1 MGGREEGF
9 LTITAQGATLPE
21 RPPTVGTPSL
31 LRAINARAILERIQR
46 TGPVSRAQVA
56 RDSGLSKPTVSLGL
70 TALLDAGLVREVGR
84 SSGRPGPS
92 AVLYELN
99 PSAGWVVGIDVGR
112 RRVRAAL
119 ADITGDVVA
128 RRDERARASSARTLI
143 GQVGAIAHQLATE
156 AGIGW
161 DQVQH
166 VTVGSPG
173 VFEPTRGAVTLAP
186 NLPGW
191 GRQGLLQWLRDEL
204 GDRIGVENDVNLAAE
219 GERWRG
225 LGRGVR
231 NFGFLSVGTGV
242 GMGLV
247 LDGKLYRGASGAA
260 GEVGYLPIGADPY
273 DPQVRRRGAF
283 EQAVNGA
290 AVVRAAGEAGIPGS
304 PTAKKVFAMARKG
317 DPLAARVVEDEAS
330 RIALGLAVVLAV
342 VDLEL
347 IILGGGVGGNAD
359 LLLAPVERE
368 LRALSP
374 MRPRVAVSALGEDAV
389 LQGAVA
395 TALAVA
401 QDRLFDPATMLD
413 RKELVV

>member
-1 MGGREEGF
+1 M
-9 LTITAQGATLPE
+9 AE
-21 RPPTVGTPSL
+21 RLPTVGTPSL
-31 LRAINARAILERIQR
+31 LRAINARTILERIQSS
-46 TGPVSRAQVA
+46 GPVSRAQVA

-70 TALLDAGLVREVGR
+70 TALLEAGLVREVGR

-99 PSAGWVVGIDVGR
+99 PAAGWVVGVDIGR

-119 ADITGDVVA
+119 ADITGAVVG
-128 RRDERARASSARTLI
+128 RRDEGARASSARSLI
-143 GQVGAIAHQLATE
+143 GQVGAIAHALAAE

-161 DQVQH
+161 EQVHQ

-173 VFEPTRGAVTLAP
+173 VFEPVRGAVTLAP

-191 GRQGLLQWLRDEL
+191 GRQGLLAALREEL

-247 LDGKLYRGASGAA
+247 LDGRLYRGAGGAA
-260 GEVGYLPIGADPY
+260 GEVGYLPVGADPY
-273 DPQVRRRGAF
+273 DRQVRRRGAF
-283 EQAVNGA
+283 EESVNAA
-290 AVVRAAGEAGIPGS
+290 AVVRRAAEAGMAGS
-304 PTAKKVFAMARKG
+304 LTAKKVFALARRG
-317 DPLAARVVEDEAS
+317 DPLARGVVEDEA
-330 RIALGLAVVLAV
+330 RRLALGLAVVTAV

-347 IILGGGVGGNAD
+347 VILGGGVGGNAD
-359 LLLAPVERE
+359 LLL
-368 LRALSP
+368 
-374 MRPRVAVSALGEDAV
+374 
-389 LQGAVA
+389 
-395 TALAVA
+395 
-401 QDRLFDPATMLD
+401 
-413 RKELVV
+413 

>member
-1 MGGREEGF
+1 M
-9 LTITAQGATLPE
+9 ADP
-21 RPPTVGTPSL
+21 PPTVGTPSL
-31 LRAINARAILERIQR
+31 LRAINARAILERIQH

-70 TALLDAGLVREVGR
+70 SALLDAGLVREVGR
-84 SSGRPGPS
+84 SSGR
-92 AVLYELN
+92 LYELN
-99 PSAGWVVGIDVGR
+99 PAAGWVIGSDVGR

-119 ADITGDVVA
+119 ADITGAVVA
-128 RRDERARASSARTLI
+128 RRDERAQASSARALI
-143 GQVGAIAHQLATE
+143 GQIGSIAHGLAAQ

-161 DQVQH
+161 DRVHH

-173 VFEPTRGAVTLAP
+173 VFEPIRGAVTLAP

-191 GRQGLLQWLRDEL
+191 GRQGLVAALRDEL
-204 GDRIGVENDVNLAAE
+204 GGRIGVENDVNLAAE

-225 LGRGVR
+225 LGQDVQ

-247 LDGKLYRGASGAA
+247 LDGKLYRGVSGAA

-283 EQAVNGA
+283 EEAVNGA
-290 AVVRAAGEAGIPGS
+290 AVVRAAGQAGLSGS
-304 PTAKKVFAMARKG
+304 LSAKKVFALARRG
-317 DPLAARVVEDEAS
+317 DPAAGRVVGDEA
-330 RIALGLAVVLAV
+330 RRLATGLAVVMAV

-359 LLLAPVERE
+359 LLLPPIERE
-368 LRALSP
+368 LRTLSP
-374 MRPRVAVSALGEDAV
+374 ARPRLAVSALGEDAV

-395 TALAVA
+395 TALEDA
-401 QDRLFDPATMLD
+401 QSRLFDPATLLD

>member
-1 MGGREEGF
+1 
-9 LTITAQGATLPE
+9 LAE

-31 LRAINARAILERIQR
+31 LRAINAHTILGRIQR

-70 TALLDAGLVREVGR
+70 NALLEAGLVREVGR

-99 PSAGWVVGIDVGR
+99 PEAGWVVGIDVGR

-119 ADITGDVVA
+119 ADITGTVVA
-128 RRDERARASSARTLI
+128 RRDERAQASSARALI
-143 GQVGAIAHQLATE
+143 GQIGAIAHGLASE

-161 DQVQH
+161 DRVHH

-191 GRQGLLQWLRDEL
+191 GRQGLVAALRDRL
-204 GDRIGVENDVNLAAE
+204 GGRIGVENDVNLAAE

-225 LGRGVR
+225 LGQEVA

-283 EQAVNGA
+283 EEAVNGA
-290 AVVRAAGEAGIPGS
+290 AVVRAAGQAGLAGS
-304 PTAKKVFAMARKG
+304 LSAKKVFAQARKG
-317 DPLAARVVEDEAS
+317 DPAAGRVVEDEA
-330 RIALGLAVVLAV
+330 RRLALGLAVVMAV

-359 LLLAPVERE
+359 LLLAPIERE

-374 MRPRVAVSALGEDAV
+374 ARPRLAVSALGEDAV

-401 QDRLFDPATMLD
+401 QNRLFDPATLLEQ
-413 RKELVV
+413 KELVV

>member
-1 MGGREEGF
+1 M
-9 LTITAQGATLPE
+9 PE

-31 LRAINARAILERIQR
+31 LRAINARTILEHIQR

-112 RRVRAAL
+112 RRVRAAV
-119 ADITGDVVA
+119 ADITGAVVA
-128 RRDERARASSARTLI
+128 RRDEPARASSARTLI
-143 GQVGAIAHQLATE
+143 GQIGAIAHGLAHE

-161 DQVQH
+161 DQVHH

-191 GRQGLLQWLRDEL
+191 GRQGLLLRLRDEL
-204 GDRIGVENDVNLAAE
+204 GSRIGVENDVNLAAE

-225 LGRGVR
+225 LARGVR

-273 DPQVRRRGAF
+273 DRQVRRRGAV
-283 EQAVNGA
+283 EEAVNGT
-290 AVVRAAGEAGIPGS
+290 AVVRAARAAGTGGS
-304 PTAKKVFAMARKG
+304 LTAKKVFGLARRG
-317 DPLAARVVEDEAS
+317 DPPAGRVVEGEA
-330 RIALGLAVVLAV
+330 RRLALGLAVVTAV

-347 IILGGGVGGNAD
+347 VILGGGIGGNAD
-359 LLLAPVERE
+359 LLLGPVERE

-374 MRPRVAVSALGEDAV
+374 MRPRLATSALGEDAV

-401 QDRLFDPATMLD
+401 QRHLFDPATMLD

>member
-1 MGGREEGF
+1 M
-9 LTITAQGATLPE
+9 
-21 RPPTVGTPSL
+21 GTPSL
-31 LRAINARAILERIQR
+31 LRAINARTILERIQR

-70 TALLDAGLVREVGR
+70 SALLEAGLVREVGR
-84 SSGRPGPS
+84 SSGSPGPS

-99 PSAGWVVGIDVGR
+99 PEAGWVAGIDVGR

-119 ADITGDVVA
+119 ADITGVVVA
-128 RRDERARASSARTLI
+128 RRDERARASSARALI
-143 GQVGAIAHQLATE
+143 GQIGAIAHGLAAE

-161 DQVQH
+161 ERVHH

-191 GRQGLLQWLRDEL
+191 GRQGLLAALRDEL
-204 GDRIGVENDVNLAAE
+204 GSRIGLENDVNLAAE

-225 LGRGVR
+225 LGRDVR

-283 EQAVNGA
+283 EEAVNGN
-290 AVVRAAGEAGIPGS
+290 AVVRAAGEAGLSGS
-304 PTAKKVFAMARKG
+304 LSAKRVFALARKG
-317 DPLAARVVEDEAS
+317 DPLAGQVVEGEA
-330 RIALGLAVVLAV
+330 RRLALGLAIVVAV

-347 IILGGGVGGNAD
+347 VILGGGLGGNAD
-359 LLLAPVERE
+359 LLLPSIERE

-374 MRPRVAVSALGEDAV
+374 LRPRLAVSALGEDAV

-395 TALAVA
+395 TSLATA
-401 QDRLFDPATMLD
+401 QSRLFDPATMLD

>member
-1 MGGREEGF
+1 
-9 LTITAQGATLPE
+9 LAE

-31 LRAINARAILERIQR
+31 LRVINARTILEQIQR

-56 RDSGLSKPTVSLGL
+56 RETGLSKPTVSLGL
-70 TALLDAGLVREVGR
+70 TALLEAALVREVGR
-84 SSGRPGPS
+84 SSGRPGPT

-99 PSAGWVVGIDVGR
+99 PAAGWVIGIDVGR

-119 ADITGDVVA
+119 ADITGAVVA
-128 RRDERARASSARTLI
+128 RRDEHARASSARILI
-143 GQVGAIAHQLATE
+143 GQLGAIAHGLAAE

-161 DQVQH
+161 DEVQH

-191 GRQGLLQWLRDEL
+191 GRQGLLARLREVL

-225 LGRGVR
+225 LAAGVA

-247 LDGKLYRGASGAA
+247 LDGRLYRGATGAA
-260 GEVGYLPIGADPY
+260 GEVGYLPIGADPF

-290 AVVRAAGEAGIPGS
+290 AVVRDAAAAGLGGAR
-304 PTAKKVFAMARKG
+304 TAKKVFAQARKG
-317 DPLAARVVEDEAS
+317 DPVARRVVEAEAS

-347 IILGGGVGGNAD
+347 VILGGGVGGNAD
-359 LLLAPVERE
+359 LLLAPVERQ

-374 MRPRVAVSALGEDAV
+374 IRPRLAVSALGEDAV

-395 TALAVA
+395 TALEVA
-401 QDRLFDPATMLD
+401 RQRLFDPTTLLD

>member
-1 MGGREEGF
+1 
-9 LTITAQGATLPE
+9 LAE

-31 LRAINARAILERIQR
+31 LRAINARAILEQIQR

-70 TALLDAGLVREVGR
+70 AALLDAGLVREVGR

-99 PSAGWVVGIDVGR
+99 PAAGWVAGIDVGR

-119 ADITGDVVA
+119 ADITGAVVA
-128 RRDERARASSARTLI
+128 RRDERARAASARTLI
-143 GQVGAIAHQLATE
+143 GQVGAIAHELAAE

-161 DQVQH
+161 DRVQH

-191 GRQGLLQWLRDEL
+191 GRQGLLARLRDEL

-225 LGRGVR
+225 LATEVR
-231 NFGFLSVGTGV
+231 NFGFLSIGTGV

-247 LDGKLYRGASGAA
+247 LDGKLYRGATGAA
-260 GEVGYLPIGADPY
+260 GEVGYLPVGADPY
-273 DPQVRRRGAF
+273 DRHVRRRGAF
-283 EQAVNGA
+283 EESVNGA
-290 AVVRAAGEAGIPGS
+290 AVVRGAAAAGLAS
-304 PTAKKVFAMARKG
+304 SRSAKQVFALARRG
-317 DPLAARVVEDEAS
+317 DPVAARVVQAEAA
-330 RIALGLAVVLAV
+330 RIALGLAVVTAV

-347 IILGGGVGGNAD
+347 VILGGGVGGNAD

-374 MRPRVAVSALGEDAV
+374 LRPRLATSALGEDAV

-401 QDRLFDPATMLD
+401 RERLFDPATMLD

>member
-1 MGGREEGF
+1 
-9 LTITAQGATLPE
+9 LAE

-70 TALLDAGLVREVGR
+70 AALLDVGLVREVGR

-99 PSAGWVVGIDVGR
+99 PAAGWVAGIDVGR

-119 ADITGDVVA
+119 ADITGAVVA
-128 RRDERARASSARTLI
+128 RRDERARAASARTLI
-143 GQVGAIAHQLATE
+143 GQVGAIAHDLAAE

-161 DQVQH
+161 DRVHH

-191 GRQGLLQWLRDEL
+191 GRQGLLARLRDEL

-225 LGRGVR
+225 LAAGVR
-231 NFGFLSVGTGV
+231 NFGFLSIGTGV

-247 LDGKLYRGASGAA
+247 LDGKLYRGATGAA
-260 GEVGYLPIGADPY
+260 GEVGYLPVGADPY
-273 DPQVRRRGAF
+273 DRQVRRRGAF
-283 EQAVNGA
+283 EESVNGA
-290 AVVRAAGEAGIPGS
+290 AVVRGAAAAGLAS
-304 PTAKKVFAMARKG
+304 SRSAKQVFALARRG
-317 DPLAARVVEDEAS
+317 DPVAARVVEAEAA
-330 RIALGLAVVLAV
+330 RIALGIAVVTAV

-347 IILGGGVGGNAD
+347 VILGGGVGGNAD

-374 MRPRVAVSALGEDAV
+374 LRPRLATSALGEDAV

-401 QDRLFDPATMLD
+401 RERLFDPATMLD

>member
-1 MGGREEGF
+1 
-9 LTITAQGATLPE
+9 
-21 RPPTVGTPSL
+21 
-31 LRAINARAILERIQR
+31 
-46 TGPVSRAQVA
+46 
-56 RDSGLSKPTVSLGL
+56 
-70 TALLDAGLVREVGR
+70 
-84 SSGRPGPS
+84 
-92 AVLYELN
+92 
-99 PSAGWVVGIDVGR
+99 VVGIDVGR

-128 RRDERARASSARTLI
+128 RRDERAQASSARALI
-143 GQVGAIAHQLATE
+143 GQIGAIAHGLADE

-161 DQVQH
+161 DRVHH

-173 VFEPTRGAVTLAP
+173 VFEPTRGAVILAP

-191 GRQGLLQWLRDEL
+191 GRQGLLAALRDEL
-204 GDRIGVENDVNLAAE
+204 GSRIGLENDVNLAAE

-225 LGRGVR
+225 LARDVR

-247 LDGKLYRGASGAA
+247 LDGRLYRGASGAA

-283 EQAVNGA
+283 EEAVNGA
-290 AVVRAAGEAGIPGS
+290 AVVRAAGQAGLTGS
-304 PTAKKVFAMARKG
+304 PSAKKVFALARKG
-317 DPLAARVVEDEAS
+317 DPLAGRVVEDEA
-330 RIALGLAVVLAV
+330 RRLALGLAVVMAV

-347 IILGGGVGGNAD
+347 VILGGGVGGNAD
-359 LLLAPVERE
+359 LLLAPIERE
-368 LRALSP
+368 VRALSP
-374 MRPRVAVSALGEDAV
+374 VRPRIAVSALGEDAV

-395 TALAVA
+395 TALDVA
-401 QDRLFDPATMLD
+401 QRRLFDPATLLE

>member
-1 MGGREEGF
+1 MAE
-9 LTITAQGATLPE
+9 P
-21 RPPTVGTPSL
+21 PPTVGTPSL

-70 TALLDAGLVREVGR
+70 SALLDAGLVREVGR

-99 PSAGWVVGIDVGR
+99 PAAGWVMGIDVGR

-119 ADITGDVVA
+119 ADITGAVVA
-128 RRDERARASSARTLI
+128 RRDERAQASSARALI
-143 GQVGAIAHQLATE
+143 GQIGAIAHGLAAQ

-161 DQVQH
+161 DQVHH

-191 GRQGLLQWLRDEL
+191 GRQGLVAALRDEL
-204 GDRIGVENDVNLAAE
+204 GDQIGVENDVNLAAE

-225 LGRGVR
+225 LGQDVAQLRLPAR
-231 NFGFLSVGTGV
+231 WAPASAWAWCWTASCTG
-242 GMGLV
+242 
-247 LDGKLYRGASGAA
+247 APAGAA

-283 EQAVNGA
+283 EEAVNGA
-290 AVVRAAGEAGIPGS
+290 AVVRARRPGR
-304 PTAKKVFAMARKG
+304 P
-317 DPLAARVVEDEAS
+317 S
-330 RIALGLAVVLAV
+330 RIAQREEGLRPGPQGRP
-342 VDLEL
+342 
-347 IILGGGVGGNAD
+347 GGRAGG
-359 LLLAPVERE
+359 R
-368 LRALSP
+368 
-374 MRPRVAVSALGEDAV
+374 
-389 LQGAVA
+389 
-395 TALAVA
+395 
-401 QDRLFDPATMLD
+401 
-413 RKELVV
+413 

>member
-1 MGGREEGF
+1 
-9 LTITAQGATLPE
+9 LAE

-31 LRAINARAILERIQR
+31 LRAINARTILEQIQR

-56 RDSGLSKPTVSLGL
+56 RETGLSKPTVSLGL
-70 TALLDAGLVREVGR
+70 TALLEAGLVREVGR
-84 SSGRPGPS
+84 SSGRPGPT

-99 PSAGWVVGIDVGR
+99 PAAGWVIGIDVGR

-119 ADITGDVVA
+119 ADITGAVVA
-128 RRDERARASSARTLI
+128 RRDEHARATSARTLI
-143 GQVGAIAHQLATE
+143 GQLGAIAHGLAAE

-161 DQVQH
+161 DQVEH

-173 VFEPTRGAVTLAP
+173 VFEPTRGAVILAP

-191 GRQGLLQWLRDEL
+191 GRQGLLSRLREVL

-225 LGRGVR
+225 LATDVA

-247 LDGKLYRGASGAA
+247 LDGQLYRGASGAA

-290 AVVRAAGEAGIPGS
+290 AVVRGAAGAGLAS
-304 PTAKKVFAMARKG
+304 SRTAKKVFAQARKG
-317 DPLAARVVEDEAS
+317 DPLARRVVEAEAA

-347 IILGGGVGGNAD
+347 VILGGGVGGNAD

-374 MRPRVAVSALGEDAV
+374 IRPRLAVSALGEDAV
-389 LQGAVA
+389 LQGALA

-401 QDRLFDPATMLD
+401 RQRLFDPATMLE

>member
-1 MGGREEGF
+1 M
-9 LTITAQGATLPE
+9 AE
-21 RPPTVGTPSL
+21 RLPTVGTPSL
-31 LRAINARAILERIQR
+31 LRAINARTILERIQSS
-46 TGPVSRAQVA
+46 GPVSRAQVA

-70 TALLDAGLVREVGR
+70 TALLEAGLVREVGR

-99 PSAGWVVGIDVGR
+99 PAAGWVVGVDIGR

-119 ADITGDVVA
+119 ADITGAVVG
-128 RRDERARASSARTLI
+128 RRDEGARASSARSLI
-143 GQVGAIAHQLATE
+143 GQVGATAHALAAE

-161 DQVQH
+161 DQVHQ

-173 VFEPTRGAVTLAP
+173 VFEPVRGAVTLAP

-191 GRQGLLQWLRDEL
+191 GRQGLLAALREEL

-225 LGRGVR
+225 LGREVR

-247 LDGKLYRGASGAA
+247 LDGKLYRGAGGAA

-273 DPQVRRRGAF
+273 DRQVRRRGAF
-283 EQAVNGA
+283 EESVNGA
-290 AVVRAAGEAGIPGS
+290 AVVRRATEAGMGGS
-304 PTAKKVFAMARKG
+304 LSAKKVFALAAKG
-317 DPLAARVVEDEAS
+317 DPLARGVVEDEA
-330 RIALGLAVVLAV
+330 RRLALGLAVVTAV

-347 IILGGGVGGNAD
+347 VILGGGVGGNAE
-359 LLLAPVERE
+359 LLLSPIERE
-368 LRALSP
+368 LRTLSP
-374 MRPRVAVSALGEDAV
+374 IRPRLAVSALGEDAV

-401 QDRLFDPATMLD
+401 QSRLFDPATMLD

>member
-1 MGGREEGF
+1 M
-9 LTITAQGATLPE
+9 AE
-21 RPPTVGTPSL
+21 RLPTVGTPSL
-31 LRAINARAILERIQR
+31 LRAINARTILERIQR
-46 TGPVSRAQVA
+46 SGPVSRAQVA

-99 PSAGWVVGIDVGR
+99 PAAGWVVGIDVGR

-119 ADITGDVVA
+119 ADITGAVA
-128 RRDERARASSARTLI
+128 GRRDEQARASSARALI
-143 GQVGAIAHQLATE
+143 GQVGAIAHALAAE

-161 DQVQH
+161 DQVHH

-173 VFEPTRGAVTLAP
+173 VFEPVRGAVTLAP

-191 GRQGLLQWLRDEL
+191 GRQGLLAALREEL
-204 GDRIGVENDVNLAAE
+204 GNRIGVENDVNLAAE

-247 LDGKLYRGASGAA
+247 LDGRLYRGAGGAA
-260 GEVGYLPIGADPY
+260 VEVGYLPVGADPY
-273 DPQVRRRGAF
+273 DRQVRRRGAF
-283 EQAVNGA
+283 EESVNGA
-290 AVVRAAGEAGIPGS
+290 AVVRRAAEAGMPGS
-304 PTAKKVFAMARKG
+304 LTAKKIFAQARRG
-317 DPLAARVVEDEAS
+317 DPLAREVVEEEA
-330 RIALGLAVVLAV
+330 RRLALGLAVVTAV

-347 IILGGGVGGNAD
+347 VILGGGVGGNAD
-359 LLLAPVERE
+359 LLLPPIERE
-368 LRALSP
+368 LRTLSP
-374 MRPRVAVSALGEDAV
+374 VRPRLAVSALGEDAV

-395 TALAVA
+395 TALEVA
-401 QDRLFDPATMLD
+401 QSRLFDPATLLD

>member
-1 MGGREEGF
+1 M
-9 LTITAQGATLPE
+9 AE
-21 RPPTVGTPSL
+21 RPATVGTPSL
-31 LRAINARAILERIQR
+31 LRAINARTILERIQR

-56 RDSGLSKPTVSLGL
+56 RDIGLSKPTVSLGL
-70 TALLDAGLVREVGR
+70 GALLDAGLVREVGR

-99 PSAGWVVGIDVGR
+99 PDAGWVVGIDVGR

-128 RRDERARASSARTLI
+128 RRDERAQVSSARTLI
-143 GQVGAIAHQLATE
+143 GQIGSIAHALATE
-156 AGIGW
+156 AGLGW
-161 DQVQH
+161 DRVQH

-191 GRQGLLQWLRDEL
+191 GRQGLVAALRDKL

-225 LGRGVR
+225 LGHDVR

-247 LDGKLYRGASGAA
+247 LDGKLFRGASGAA

-283 EQAVNGA
+283 EEGVNGA
-290 AVVRAAGEAGIPGS
+290 AVVRAAREAGLNGS
-304 PTAKKVFAMARKG
+304 LSAKKVFALARRG
-317 DPLAARVVEDEAS
+317 DPLAARVVEDEA
-330 RIALGLAVVLAV
+330 RRVALGIAVVMAV

-347 IILGGGVGGNAD
+347 VILGGGVGGNAD
-359 LLLAPVERE
+359 LLLSPVERE
-368 LRALSP
+368 LRRLSP
-374 MRPRVAVSALGEDAV
+374 VRPRLAVSALGEDAV

-395 TALAVA
+395 TALEVA
-401 QDRLFDPATMLD
+401 QSRLFDPATLLD

>member
-1 MGGREEGF
+1 M
-9 LTITAQGATLPE
+9 PE

-31 LRAINARAILERIQR
+31 LRALNARTILEHIQR

-56 RDSGLSKPTVSLGL
+56 RDIGLSKPTVSLGL
-70 TALLDAGLVREVGR
+70 TALLDADLVREVGR

-119 ADITGDVVA
+119 ADITGTVVA
-128 RRDERARASSARTLI
+128 RRDEPARAASARTLI
-143 GQVGAIAHQLATE
+143 GQLGAIAHGLAGE

-161 DQVQH
+161 DQVHH

-191 GRQGLLQWLRDEL
+191 GRQGLLLRLRDEL
-204 GDRIGVENDVNLAAE
+204 GSRIGVENDVNLAAE

-225 LGRGVR
+225 LARDVR

-273 DPQVRRRGAF
+273 DRQVRRRGAF
-283 EQAVNGA
+283 EEAVNGT
-290 AVVRAAGEAGIPGS
+290 AVVRAARAAGTGGAL
-304 PTAKKVFAMARKG
+304 TAKKVFGLARRG
-317 DPLAARVVEDEAS
+317 DPLAGRVVEDEA
-330 RIALGLAVVLAV
+330 RRLALGLAVVTAV

-347 IILGGGVGGNAD
+347 VILGGGVGGNAD
-359 LLLAPVERE
+359 LLLGPVERE

-374 MRPRVAVSALGEDAV
+374 MRPRLAVSALGEDAV

-401 QDRLFDPATMLD
+401 RRHLFDPATMLD

>member
-1 MGGREEGF
+1 MVEQP
-9 LTITAQGATLPE
+9 A
-21 RPPTVGTPSL
+21 TVGTPSL
-31 LRAINARAILERIQR
+31 LRAINARTILERIQR
-46 TGPVSRAQVA
+46 TGPISRAQVA

-70 TALLDAGLVREVGR
+70 NALLDAGLVREVGR

-99 PSAGWVVGIDVGR
+99 PEAGWVVGIDVGR

-119 ADITGDVVA
+119 ADITGAVVA
-128 RRDERARASSARTLI
+128 RREERAQASSAHTLI
-143 GQVGAIAHQLATE
+143 GQIGAIAHGLAAE

-161 DQVQH
+161 DRVHH

-173 VFEPTRGAVTLAP
+173 VFEPTRGTVTLAP

-191 GRQGLLQWLRDEL
+191 GRQGLVAALRDEL
-204 GDRIGVENDVNLAAE
+204 GSRIGVENDVNLAAE

-225 LGRGVR
+225 LGGDVR

-247 LDGKLYRGASGAA
+247 LDGKLYRGASAAA

-273 DPQVRRRGAF
+273 DPHVRRRGAF
-283 EQAVNGA
+283 EEAVNGA
-290 AVVRAAGEAGIPGS
+290 AVVRAAGQAGLTGS
-304 PTAKKVFAMARKG
+304 LSAKKVFAQARKG
-317 DPLAARVVEDEAS
+317 DPRAGRVVEDEA
-330 RIALGLAVVLAV
+330 RRLALGLAVVMAV

-347 IILGGGVGGNAD
+347 VILGGGVGGNAD
-359 LLLAPVERE
+359 LLLPPIERE
-368 LRALSP
+368 LRTLSP
-374 MRPRVAVSALGEDAV
+374 LRPRLAVSALGENAV

-395 TALAVA
+395 TALEVA
-401 QDRLFDPATMLD
+401 QSRLFDPATMLD